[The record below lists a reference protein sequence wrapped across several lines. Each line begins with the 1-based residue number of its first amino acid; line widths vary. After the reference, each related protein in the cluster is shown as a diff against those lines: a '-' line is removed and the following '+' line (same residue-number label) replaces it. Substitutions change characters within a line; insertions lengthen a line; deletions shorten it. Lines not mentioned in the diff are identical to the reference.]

1 MSKININSNIGEFL
15 SKNKVR
21 ICAIA
26 LSTLMVGSLAACK
39 SNSNEIAASTITSI
53 SQQKEQELLKMKEN
67 IIKNIE
73 NMQVIKDEYNGNG
86 AYQISEELFEEYPI
100 YETDK
105 NGNKYVSKYAEKSRG
120 IWLDYTISYED
131 AEKMGIKELL
141 ESNVVYVMTK

>member
-15 SKNKVR
+15 NKNKVR

-26 LSTLMVGSLAACK
+26 LSTVMVGSLSACRLNTNK
-39 SNSNEIAASTITSI
+39 VENSSTTSI
-53 SQQKEQELLKMKEN
+53 SQQYEQELLKMKEN

-73 NMQVIKDEYNGNG
+73 NMQVMKDEHNGNG

-100 YETDK
+100 YETDEK
-105 NGNKYVSKYAEKSRG
+105 GNKYVSRYGQKSRG
-120 IWLDYTISYED
+120 IWLDYTVSYED

-141 ESNVVYVMTK
+141 ESNVVYVITK

>member
-15 SKNKVR
+15 NKNKVR

-26 LSTLMVGSLAACK
+26 LSTVMVGSLSACRLNTNK
-39 SNSNEIAASTITSI
+39 VENSSTTSI
-53 SQQKEQELLKMKEN
+53 SQQYEQELLKMKEN

-73 NMQVIKDEYNGNG
+73 NMQVMKDEHNGNG

-100 YETDK
+100 YETDEK
-105 NGNKYVSKYAEKSRG
+105 GNKYVSRYGQKSRG
-120 IWLDYTISYED
+120 IWLDYTVSYEA

-141 ESNVVYVMTK
+141 ESNVVYVITK

>member
-15 SKNKVR
+15 NKNKVR

-26 LSTLMVGSLAACK
+26 LSTVMVGSLSACRLNTNK
-39 SNSNEIAASTITSI
+39 VENSSTTSI
-53 SQQKEQELLKMKEN
+53 SQQYEQELLKMKEN

-73 NMQVIKDEYNGNG
+73 NMQVMKDEYNGNG

-100 YETDK
+100 YETDEK
-105 NGNKYVSKYAEKSRG
+105 GNKYVSRYGQKSRG
-120 IWLDYTISYED
+120 IWLDYTVSYED

-141 ESNVVYVMTK
+141 ESNVVYVITK